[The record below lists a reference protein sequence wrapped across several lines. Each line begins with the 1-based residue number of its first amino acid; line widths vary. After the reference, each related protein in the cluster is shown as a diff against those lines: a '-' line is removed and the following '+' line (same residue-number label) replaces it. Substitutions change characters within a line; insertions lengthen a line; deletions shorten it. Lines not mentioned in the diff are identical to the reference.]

1 MLRETERA
9 DAAARDERERLSQ
22 DLHDG
27 LQGRLLGIALN
38 LQLSGREVD
47 DPATRL
53 LVEQTVAS
61 LRDAVEDVRAL
72 AGGRLPATLV
82 DEGLRPALADL
93 VRPLA
98 TVIELEVPDTRFAPE
113 VEAVSYF
120 VVGEAISNAIK
131 HGWADS
137 VRVRLETLGDQL
149 TIMVSDDGVGGADP
163 RLGSGLRGLAER
175 VSASG
180 GVLVLHDGVPR
191 GTVVEASLPCVS

>member
-1 MLRETERA
+1 
-9 DAAARDERERLSQ
+9 
-22 DLHDG
+22 
-27 LQGRLLGIALN
+27 
-38 LQLSGREVD
+38 
-47 DPATRL
+47 
-53 LVEQTVAS
+53 

-137 VRVRLETLGDQL
+137 DRLDEDAATFAE
-149 TIMVSDDGVGGADP
+149 GVLAA
-163 RLGSGLRGLAER
+163 RLRTTAFPEPVCGTSPA
-175 VSASG
+175 SASFVGHNPQCEGPTVASLVGASGERSPKSEQALAFGACPGGRQVPRHLGTHVRRVLTPGIRPG
-180 GVLVLHDGVPR
+180 GVLAAKPKLR
-191 GTVVEASLPCVS
+191 RL